1 MTTAGAPRPVRAD
14 RVLLA
19 LAAVAVAIAAADTY
33 VVVLALPEMSASA
46 GISVVDLQRAAPIIS
61 GFLLGYVAML
71 PLIGRVADLEG
82 RLPVLVM
89 SLTVFAIGSAVT
101 AVAFDLPSM
110 VTGRFLQGVGGGGLV
125 PATMA
130 LVADLYPVERRG
142 LPLGLVSAVQEA
154 GSVLGPVLGAGVL
167 AVGSWRTIFAL
178 NVAAGLLLLVAV
190 SRLGRR
196 SRVVGDAPAHPP
208 DALSWMLLAL
218 TALAGSLVALQP
230 RALVRDPFWSVLFQP
245 YAGDSRWLSPVG
257 LLTVLSAVGLLV
269 WSCSASHP
277 LLDLR
282 RWGRALVAADLPGA
296 LLLAAVLGGVV
307 LAFGTGDP
315 EVQLFSPLGPWFLAG
330 SAVAAVA
337 LVVHLRRASA
347 PVVPRGALGATP
359 AWGGLV
365 VSFLVGS
372 ALIAAVVSL
381 PIFARTTVYTDSQVL
396 ASLVLVRLLVA
407 LPVGA
412 VLGGWLLRRVAAG
425 PVAAVGM
432 LLAAGGFVWM
442 SQWDA
447 TSLESLVANVPL
459 LLTGLGFGLAL
470 APVNAVVLAST
481 ADEVHG
487 LASAMVVVA
496 RMVGM
501 LVGVSAL
508 TAVGLRA
515 FYAERDALPPVA
527 EVCGKPSPC
536 DAYNDLLKVAALTQE
551 QVIFLGA
558 AGCAVAAA
566 VLALVLFRGADTRG
580 RTSASLLIG

>member
-1 MTTAGAPRPVRAD
+1 MSTTGAPRPVRAD

-33 VVVLALPEMSASA
+33 VVVLALPEMSAAA

-82 RLPVLVM
+82 RLPVLLM

-178 NVAAGLLLLVAV
+178 NVAAGLLLLAAA
-190 SRLGRR
+190 RLGRR
-196 SRVVGDAPAHPP
+196 SRVADAPPAHPP

-218 TALAGSLVALQP
+218 TALSGALVSLQP
-230 RALVRDPFWSVLFQP
+230 QALVRDPFWGLLFEP

-257 LLTVLSAVGLLV
+257 LLTALAAAGLLV
-269 WSCSASHP
+269 WSCTAPHP

-315 EVQLFSPLGPWFLAG
+315 EVQLFSPLGPWFLAC

-337 LVVHLRRASA
+337 LAVHLRRASA

-381 PIFARTTVYTDSQVL
+381 PIFARATVYADSQVL

-412 VLGGWLLRRVAAG
+412 VLGGWLLRRTAAG

-442 SQWDA
+442 SRWDA

-580 RTSASLLIG
+580 RTSSSLLIG